1 MATKSQTNRQEQVRR
16 ANAAFE
22 KLSPSD
28 KRVAIA
34 RDVLAQLDAG
44 RITAEAGVYV
54 RSFDLV
60 NLIEESAKDAQLQN
74 LLPEV
79 EECNVCAL
87 GSMFI
92 CGVNIA
98 NKLPVKGLTT
108 FEEEVSGSDA
118 KKYLRRFFTNGQ
130 LGLIE
135 SAFETGDMLDN
146 YSRVSQHDA
155 NLLRAAILFGQ
166 LFDLEDD
173 YQTGDELRL
182 RAIMENIIVN
192 KGTFRPDIQP
202 RKRWV
207 TEGFTG

>member
-1 MATKSQTNRQEQVRR
+1 MATKSQTNRQEQIRR

-44 RITAEAGVYV
+44 RITAKTGVYI

-60 NLIEESAKDAQLQN
+60 NLIDESAKDVQLQS
-74 LLPEV
+74 LLSAV

-98 NKLPVKGLTT
+98 NNLPVKRVTT
-108 FEEEVSGSDA
+108 YGSEVSGSDA

-135 SAFETGDMLDN
+135 SAFETGDMLSN
-146 YSRVSQHDA
+146 YSRVPKRDYA
-155 NLLRAAILFGQ
+155 LLRAAIRFGE
-166 LFDLEDD
+166 LFDVEDENWMR
-173 YQTGDELRL
+173 DELRL

-192 KGTFRPDIQP
+192 DGTFRPDIQP
-202 RKRWV
+202 RRRWV